1 MSPSLSSK
9 IKNERENTP
18 DSLEEGLGD
27 QLVVHVHSCGG
38 AELSRAE
45 HAADRF
51 CILREHEMRGIQ
63 MVINES
69 CNHCTDGLHCDLVV
83 PCDRLKYER
92 SQTSKRPPNTFD
104 VEGFVHTRGVAWWR
118 GRSSATTFSSL
129 RWWAGSGIHAY
140 VRACRSQSK
149 SMASSEGIHA

>member
-1 MSPSLSSK
+1 MSYSIEKMSPSLSSK

-63 MVINES
+63 MVMS
-69 CNHCTDGLHCDLVV
+69 
-83 PCDRLKYER
+83 P
-92 SQTSKRPPNTFD
+92 
-104 VEGFVHTRGVAWWR
+104 
-118 GRSSATTFSSL
+118 ATTALMVSIVTL
-129 RWWAGSGIHAY
+129 
-140 VRACRSQSK
+140 
-149 SMASSEGIHA
+149 